1 MTNVIIGIIIL
12 SPSPFYY
19 ENDLLKN
26 QEKEEMKLKT
36 YLKGEINKQ
45 GK

>member
-26 QEKEEMKLKT
+26 QEKEMKLKT
-36 YLKGEINKQ
+36 YLKGKNDDIN
-45 GK
+45 